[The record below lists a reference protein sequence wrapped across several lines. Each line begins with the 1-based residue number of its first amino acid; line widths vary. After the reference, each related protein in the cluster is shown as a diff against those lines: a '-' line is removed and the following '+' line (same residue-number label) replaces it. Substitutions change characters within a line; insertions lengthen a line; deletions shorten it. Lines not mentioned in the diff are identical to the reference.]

1 METIYS
7 NIIWDKLGEK
17 NYKIHTAP
25 WNRTVKK
32 MCDYFKTLNADEI
45 KQILA
50 DELSWVTITK
60 DVDYYD
66 GSMHDISQNG
76 SGEIQIHDCALL
88 PTLLHIM
95 IELNIS
101 SDELRLLEKLLI
113 IYQDK
118 VKESVKVTT
127 D

>member
-17 NYKIHTAP
+17 NYKIHNAP

-32 MCDYFKTLNADEI
+32 MCDYFETRSAEEI
-45 KQILA
+45 KEVL
-50 DELSWVTITK
+50 DEELSWVDIKK
-60 DVDYYD
+60 DTDYYD
-66 GSMHDISQNG
+66 GNLHEISQQNEG
-76 SGEIQIHDCALL
+76 KIILHDCSLI

-95 IELNIS
+95 IELNIDS
-101 SDELRLLEKLLI
+101 EELRLLEKLLI
-113 IYQDK
+113 IYK
-118 VKESVKVTT
+118 KKEKESSS